1 LHVDEALRAATARPR
16 ARRRAGAAAMTRGAN
31 VAFDVGSSAPKIDL
45 KEFIVP
51 PSAYEPASPG

>member
-1 LHVDEALRAATARPR
+1 
-16 ARRRAGAAAMTRGAN
+16 MTRGAN